1 MKDKLTASHVGHNAL
16 CGPRPTLNFICFWF
30 FLFSSDKILNL
41 VGGEN
46 SPPAWKDNRREKVRA
61 NNKRVC
67 NDKAT
72 RKMIQTFW
80 G

>member
-1 MKDKLTASHVGHNAL
+1 MHFVAHVQ
-16 CGPRPTLNFICFWF
+16 PWTLFVFCLF
-30 FLFSSDKILNL
+30 FLFSSNKILNL
-41 VGGEN
+41 VDEN